1 MGEHD
6 DLLAT
11 IERETARQDQAAKLF
26 ALLVLAMIALLS
38 AKVIDLI

>member
-1 MGEHD
+1 MSDGD

-11 IERETARQDQAAKLF
+11 LDRESARQAHATKLF
-26 ALLVLAMIALLS
+26 GWLVVAMIALLS